1 MSPTL
6 VYVDSSA
13 LIKLVF
19 EEPESAAL
27 ADFLRAW
34 PSRVSSVLARIEVT
48 RTVAQVED
56 PVADREAQRVL
67 RGLNL
72 LRLDDEIM
80 TMAASMAPRSLRS
93 LDAIH
98 VASAQSLGQHLAGM
112 VVYDRRLREAA
123 RSCGINTWTPR

>member
-34 PSRVSSVLARIEVT
+34 PSRVSSALARIEVT
-48 RTVAQVED
+48 RTVAQVKD

-98 VASAQSLGQHLAGM
+98 LASAQSLGQHLAGM

-123 RSCGINTWTPR
+123 RACGINTWTPR

>member
-34 PSRVSSVLARIEVT
+34 PSRVSSALARIEVT
-48 RTVAQVED
+48 RTVAQVKD

-98 VASAQSLGQHLAGM
+98 LASAQSLGQHLAGM

-123 RSCGINTWTPR
+123 RACGINTWTPA

>member
-34 PSRVSSVLARIEVT
+34 PSRVSSVLARIEMT

-98 VASAQSLGQHLAGM
+98 LASAQSLGQHLAGM
-112 VVYDRRLREAA
+112 VVYNRRLREAA
-123 RSCGINTWTPR
+123 RACGINTWTPA

>member
-123 RSCGINTWTPR
+123 RACGINTWTPR